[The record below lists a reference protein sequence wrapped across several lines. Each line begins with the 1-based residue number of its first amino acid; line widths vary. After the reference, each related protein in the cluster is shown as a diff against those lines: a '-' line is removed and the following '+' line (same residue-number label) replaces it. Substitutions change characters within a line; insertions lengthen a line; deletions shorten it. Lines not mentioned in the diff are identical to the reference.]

1 MTRFRILLGVSVA
14 LVIGLSVGS
23 GLWAAGPKAIYADPV
38 EPKMTPDLNIGRL
51 NYDRFCGAC
60 HGRTARGTVKGPTFI
75 SRIYHP
81 GHHGDQAFFVAPKN
95 GARAHHWRFG
105 DMKPVPGVND
115 AQLSTILG
123 YVRAVQKANG
133 VF

>member
-1 MTRFRILLGVSVA
+1 MKRLFCGLGVAAVLVLGIA
-14 LVIGLSVGS
+14 LGS
-23 GLWAAGPKAIYADPV
+23 EMSAAAGKAIYDNPV
-38 EPKMTPDLNIGRL
+38 EPKMTPDLNVGRL
-51 NYDRFCGAC
+51 NYDRFCAAC
-60 HGRTARGTVKGPTFI
+60 HGRTARGTDKGPTFI

-81 GHHGDQAFFVAPKN
+81 GHHGDQAFFIAPKN
-95 GARAHHWRFG
+95 GARAHHWPFG

-115 AQLSTILG
+115 ALLSTILQ